1 MSTHSFYFGSTMPWM
16 VIQGG
21 KKPRE
26 FNQHTKTKT
35 DLKKPQTNQTT
46 MQKTKQKKNWEK
58 VAGIFWQ
65 VYAWAVVP
73 FRKTYQ
79 HLSEWKGISANIHP
93 YGSKGWRRNKLQ
105 EIFPAMVT
113 TVVSYKVRIC
123 IFTWIVHSLNAC
135 CSGWEFQTTFHS
147 WLIFCKVSKLK
158 KA

>member
-35 DLKKPQTNQTT
+35 DLKKTQTNQTT

-58 VAGIFWQ
+58 VAGILWQ

-73 FRKTYQ
+73 FRKNLST
-79 HLSEWKGISANIHP
+79 SEWVE
-93 YGSKGWRRNKLQ
+93 RN
-105 EIFPAMVT
+105 
-113 TVVSYKVRIC
+113 
-123 IFTWIVHSLNAC
+123 
-135 CSGWEFQTTFHS
+135 
-147 WLIFCKVSKLK
+147 
-158 KA
+158 